1 MPLTLAGTGLVQGRA
16 IVVMSDLDELLV
28 WGRGCDLSY
37 HGDALDM
44 ARDEVAITVGKLLPR
59 SRWW

>member
-1 MPLTLAGTGLVQGRA
+1 
-16 IVVMSDLDELLV
+16 MSDLDEVVL
-28 WGRGCDLSY
+28 G